1 VNGDGL
7 SRTYSSMKTTAVAA
21 FAALLAVA
29 RMAAAGTT
37 GSPGPA
43 DDEVLRATTEARAI
57 VATMQNNARVAREA
71 LELAR
76 RRQALAPVRCADEAL
91 SMADVAL
98 RRGRDD
104 VTQMAAQYGAN
115 DPPAAR
121 AALGRLRWRAAAS
134 HEAAATASRC
144 IAQEVP
150 ADHTVVIVSVDP
162 RIPSL

>member
-1 VNGDGL
+1 
-7 SRTYSSMKTTAVAA
+7 MKTTAVAA
-21 FAALLAVA
+21 FAELLAVA
-29 RMAAAGTT
+29 HMAAAGMM

-57 VATMQNNARVAREA
+57 VGTMQNNARVAREA

-104 VTQMAAQYGAN
+104 VTQIE
-115 DPPAAR
+115 PHHR
-121 AALGRLRWRAAAS
+121 AISG
-134 HEAAATASRC
+134 
-144 IAQEVP
+144 V
-150 ADHTVVIVSVDP
+150 
-162 RIPSL
+162 